1 MNKMNKWVKSLLF
14 EEENAEDN
22 EVLQHHGVMGMKWGI
37 RRYQPYGEGY
47 DAEHTGKFVGSKYK
61 KHEKM
66 DARNKQ
72 DSSVTRKVKRDY
84 NELTD
89 EEFKKKY
96 RVSKNIYRKRVN
108 KYGDPYMNSPLAKIG
123 KKLADN
129 KRLQGGISKR
139 LDRELKG
146 YEQEIEKVKKN
157 PEKWVDD
164 EGNNFSADVISDYE
178 EKAKRAIDIVKNDG
192 YKIRYNVGAKKYE
205 VYR

>member
-1 MNKMNKWVKSLLF
+1 MNKMNEWVKSVLF
-14 EEENAEDN
+14 EEENVEDN

-89 EEFKKKY
+89 EEFKKK
-96 RVSKNIYRKRVN
+96 VQS
-108 KYGDPYMNSPLAKIG
+108 
-123 KKLADN
+123 
-129 KRLQGGISKR
+129 
-139 LDRELKG
+139 
-146 YEQEIEKVKKN
+146 
-157 PEKWVDD
+157 
-164 EGNNFSADVISDYE
+164 
-178 EKAKRAIDIVKNDG
+178 
-192 YKIRYNVGAKKYE
+192 
-205 VYR
+205 